1 MTKTFSSLK
10 VLHVLVLMVLLAF
23 GSTAAQADALHYSTN
38 AFTDGITITAT
49 GPNSISITFGG
60 LHFDNSSPVGDSA
73 INTQLSFSNP
83 SMAFA
88 GSGNG
93 TATGPTPQFTA
104 GDATSGILAANLG
117 SITLTDGSGG
127 FHLFVT
133 LTGITFT
140 PCSTLGCTNSG
151 VLAHIGDNGG
161 AATGNFDFT
170 FASNGPSTLAGLLNT
185 SSWTGTNP
193 NGLTASV
200 AGSLAPVPEP
210 ASLALLGTGM
220 LLSGGWV
227 RRKLNR

>member
-1 MTKTFSSLK
+1 MMKHSLR
-10 VLHVLVLMVLLAF
+10 LVALAVALVVC
-23 GSTAAQADALHYSTN
+23 TTVAQADALHYSTN
-38 AFTDGITITAT
+38 ANTNGITVTAT
-49 GPNSISITFGG
+49 GSNSISITFGG
-60 LHFDNSSPVGDSA
+60 LHFDNSSPAGDSA

-83 SMAFA
+83 SMSFV
-88 GSGNG
+88 GSGSG

-104 GDATSGILAANLG
+104 GDATSGFLTANLG
-117 SITLTDGSGG
+117 SITLSDGSGG

-140 PCSTLGCTNSG
+140 PCSTLGCTNSS

-170 FASNGPSTLAGLLNT
+170 FNSNGPSTLADLLNT
-185 SSWTGTNP
+185 STWSGSNP

-227 RRKLNR
+227 RRKVLR